1 MEDKRYA
8 IIAHWMVDSQEANVS
23 NIHNFTL
30 SETDKK
36 VETKEA
42 NYSEIDHDDDD
53 KNDYKYSMFVEV
65 TATTITEANTRALN
79 IIKTTLEDK
88 HSKCKKLR
96 RLLPW

>member
-8 IIAHWMVDSQEANVS
+8 IIAHWMVESYKADVS

-30 SETDKK
+30 SETDKEVK
-36 VETKEA
+36 TKEA
-42 NYSEIDHDDDD
+42 EYSEIDHDEDT
-53 KNDYKYSMFVEV
+53 KNGYKYSMFVEV

-79 IIKTTLEDK
+79 IIKTALEDK
-88 HSKCKKLR
+88 HSKSKKLR

>member
-1 MEDKRYA
+1 MKDKRYA
-8 IIAHWMVDSQEANVS
+8 IIAHWMVNSVKADVS

-30 SETDKK
+30 SETDKEVK
-36 VETKEA
+36 TKEA
-42 NYSEIDHDDDD
+42 KYYEIYDEDI
-53 KNDYKYSMFVEV
+53 KRGYKYSMFVEV

-79 IIKTTLEDK
+79 IIKTALEDK